1 MIIRADER
9 RDGQKPRNFQT
20 SQLRQARKVR
30 AMDADETLYPT
41 QTAYMETLRRIDG
54 LVAERSEIDAQ
65 IHDEH
70 RNAAQFAATI
80 IRSMRAA
87 NVDALKGNRG
97 EVILL
102 NDAGLEVR
110 QLVWAD
116 AVPLVAEDVFDKIPP
131 IDPEPSLE
139 EAIAVAQTHRTVWG
153 EMMISPVTNIN
164 AGDFLDAFK
173 TNLLNNW
180 TPPTDAE
187 IDAAAA
193 SGAVD
198 DVFHADEEVE

>member
-1 MIIRADER
+1 
-9 RDGQKPRNFQT
+9 
-20 SQLRQARKVR
+20 
-30 AMDADETLYPT
+30 MDADETLYPT
-41 QTAYMETLRRIDG
+41 QTAYMETLRQIDG

-70 RNAAQFAATI
+70 RNAAQLAAMI

-139 EAIAVAQTHRTVWG
+139 EAIAEAQTHRTVWG
-153 EMMISPVTNIN
+153 DVAISD
-164 AGDFLDAFK
+164 GGFLTK
-173 TNLLNNW
+173 ILTGW

-187 IDAAAA
+187 IDVAAAN
-193 SGAVD
+193 GAID

>member
-1 MIIRADER
+1 
-9 RDGQKPRNFQT
+9 
-20 SQLRQARKVR
+20 
-30 AMDADETLYPT
+30 MDADLTLYPT

-80 IRSMRAA
+80 IRSMCAA

-116 AVPLVAEDVFDKIPP
+116 AVPLVAEDVFDRIPE

-139 EAIAVAQTHRTVWG
+139 EAIAEAQTHRTVWG
-153 EMMISPVTNIN
+153 DVAISD
-164 AGDFLDAFK
+164 GGFLSK
-173 TNLLNNW
+173 ILTSW

-187 IDAAAA
+187 LDAAAA
-193 SGAVD
+193 SGAID

>member
-1 MIIRADER
+1 
-9 RDGQKPRNFQT
+9 
-20 SQLRQARKVR
+20 
-30 AMDADETLYPT
+30 MDADLTLYPT

-102 NDAGLEVR
+102 NDVGLEVR

-139 EAIAVAQTHRTVWG
+139 QAIAEAQTHRTVWG
-153 EMMISPVTNIN
+153 EMMISPVVDIN

-173 TNLLNNW
+173 VNLLNNW

-187 IDAAAA
+187 LDAAAA

>member
-1 MIIRADER
+1 
-9 RDGQKPRNFQT
+9 
-20 SQLRQARKVR
+20 
-30 AMDADETLYPT
+30 MDADETLYPT
-41 QTAYMETLRRIDG
+41 QTAYMETLRQIDG

-70 RNAAQFAATI
+70 RNAAQLATMI

-139 EAIAVAQTHRTVWG
+139 EAIAEAQTQRTVWG
-153 EMMISPVTNIN
+153 EMTIRPVVEIN
-164 AGDFLDAFK
+164 AGDFLDVFK
-173 TNLLNNW
+173 SNLLTGR

-187 IDAAAA
+187 LDAAAA

>member
-1 MIIRADER
+1 
-9 RDGQKPRNFQT
+9 
-20 SQLRQARKVR
+20 
-30 AMDADETLYPT
+30 MDADETLYPT

-110 QLVWAD
+110 QLVWAH
-116 AVPLVAEDVFDKIPP
+116 AVPLVTEDVFDRIPE
-131 IDPEPSLE
+131 IDPEPALE
-139 EAIAVAQTHRTVWG
+139 EAIAETQTHRTVWG
-153 EMMISPVTNIN
+153 DVAISD
-164 AGDFLDAFK
+164 GGFLTK
-173 TNLLNNW
+173 ILTGW

-187 IDAAAA
+187 IDAVAAG
-193 SGAVD
+193 GAVD